1 MKRILSAMAAA
12 LALTIAPAQVLAQAP
27 AKSARLAHGLTEG
40 SPYDIG
46 AKKFAELSDKYSNG
60 TVKVRIY
67 PNAQLGAEQAT
78 AKDAQLGL
86 LDMTLVAINNAST
99 WYPPL
104 DVTILPFIFRDRDH
118 VNAVVNGPVGQ
129 ELFEGY
135 RKASGLR
142 IVSVLEWGDRGI
154 LTSKRA
160 IEKPADLAGVKLRLP
175 KNQVM
180 LDTYSA
186 LGATPTAIDW
196 GELYAALQQG
206 VADGLEGPPPG
217 MLDMKFTDFL
227 KYYSYVPVF
236 HGLAVI
242 LVNDNWFNKLNAEQ
256 QKAVFQAG
264 REAGE
269 FQRQLSAKAHQS
281 ALDKMRQMGVK
292 VNVVNDLTPFKKAT
306 EPVLAKYKGVVGADW
321 ITKVQQAK

>member
-1 MKRILSAMAAA
+1 MNRFSKLIAAVTLAVVGASAF
-12 LALTIAPAQVLAQAP
+12 AQAP
-27 AKSARLAHGLTEG
+27 AKTARLAHGLTEG

-46 AKKFAELSDKYSNG
+46 AKKFAELTDKYTSSAI
-60 TVKVRIY
+60 KVRIF
-67 PNAQLGAEQAT
+67 PNAQLGVEQAT

-86 LDMTLVAINNAST
+86 LDMTLVAINNASM

-104 DVTILPFIFRDRDH
+104 DVTILPFMFRDRAH
-118 VNAVVNGPVGQ
+118 VNAVVNGPVG
-129 ELFEGY
+129 EKLFEGY

-154 LTSKRA
+154 MNSKRA
-160 IEKPADLAGVKLRLP
+160 IEKPADLVGLKVRLP

-217 MLDMKFTDFL
+217 MIDMKFSDFL

-242 LVNDNWFNKLNAEQ
+242 LVNDNWFNKLTPDQ
-256 QKAVFQAG
+256 QKAVLKAG
-264 REAGE
+264 REAGD
-269 FQRQLSAKAHQS
+269 FQRQVSAKAHETGLEKFKQ
-281 ALDKMRQMGVK
+281 LGVK
-292 VNVVNDLTPFKKAT
+292 VNVVNDLTPFKKAV
-306 EPVLAKYKGVVGADW
+306 EPVMAKYRSVIGEDW
-321 ITKVQQAK
+321 ITQVQNAK